1 MASRQLAAIMFT
13 DIVGYTSL
21 MGKDSAKALE
31 LVRISKEIQKPLVE
45 KHNGKWLKEMGDGAM
60 AKFGTALDAV
70 NCAVEIQEV
79 ARAKFDGKLRIG
91 IHSGDITI
99 ENDDIYGDGVNVAS
113 RLESI
118 ADPGG
123 IYISESIEKA
133 IRGQSDVQAKYL
145 GESKLKNVDYGVG
158 TYAVQGVGLQ
168 IPEVS
173 QEKQLSGHFWA
184 ELQRRGVFRAGTT
197 YIMVSITL
205 VLLLPYVASLLPSW
219 TTTILSTVLLIGFPL
234 SMYFA
239 WNYERSPEGFVKTT
253 SQQSWQNPYSVSQRK
268 PMTSNVI
275 IIGLVLVIGFM
286 YLYPRFLFADRSQKP
301 TETSETPIIDK
312 SIAVIPFVNMSNDPE
327 QEYFSDGMMEEI
339 LNHLVKIEDLQVTSR
354 TSVMQYKGTT
364 KTIGEI
370 AKELR
375 VATILQGS
383 VRKAGNTVRITVQFI
398 DTRTDQHLW
407 SETFDR
413 NLDHVFAIQSEVAQ
427 KVASSLQAQVRPEVK
442 LRIETQPTFS
452 IEAYDLYLEAN
463 SIDFAGDEK
472 LKAVELL
479 EKAIRIDPEFADA
492 YVELGS
498 RKSWF
503 GFMGVRSVTN
513 TKEALETSIYY
524 NNKALELDPYNSSA
538 HGHLGDAMLWYGWD
552 FESAEKEYQLQSKL
566 NAIGTGM
573 IDFLIS
579 SGRFEK
585 AVERSR
591 TFVQTNPTSP
601 GAWRL
606 KILSLYFNGQ
616 SEESLKTIAS
626 VPFPKDGLV
635 PMETARVFI
644 YLSMYKQAIE
654 VLSQMSEFPRSLGLL
669 SIAYFH
675 EGEQENFDELFQKLT
690 SRSEESS
697 AGSPSFYIA
706 MVYAQMGEIDT
717 SFKWLDKSYEDREV
731 EMHWLKVEPPFE
743 PLRND
748 PRWQEMLDKVGFPE
762 N

>member
-1 MASRQLAAIMFT
+1 MASSRQLAAIMFT
-13 DIVGYTSL
+13 DIVGYTAM
-21 MGKDSAKALE
+21 MGKNEEKTLN
-31 LVRISKEIQKPLVE
+31 LVRQCKAIQQPLVE
-45 KHNGKWLKEMGDGAM
+45 KHKGKWLKEMGDGVM
-60 AKFGTALDAV
+60 AQFSSALDAV
-70 NCAVEIQEV
+70 NCALEIQRTS
-79 ARAKFDGKLRIG
+79 RADFDGDIRIG
-91 IHSGDITI
+91 IHLGDITI
-99 ENDDIYGDGVNVAS
+99 ENNDAYGDGVNVAS

-133 IRGQSDVQAKYL
+133 IQGQTEIQAKYL
-145 GESKLKNVDYGVG
+145 GEVKLKNVAYGVR
-158 TYAVQGVGLQ
+158 TYAIQGVGL
-168 IPEVS
+168 PVPKVD

-184 ELQRRGVFRAGTT
+184 ELQRRGVIRAGTS
-197 YIMVSITL
+197 YIMVSVIL
-205 VLLLPYVASLLPSW
+205 LLLLPYGAALLPEW
-219 TTTILSTVLLIGFPL
+219 TTTVLYTILLIGFPV

-239 WNYERSPEGFVKTT
+239 WTYERSPQGFVRTT
-253 SQQSWQNPYSVSQRK
+253 SSKSWQNPYSAAQRK
-268 PMTSNVI
+268 PLTGRFI
-275 IIGLVLVIGFM
+275 IAALTLLVIVM
-286 YLYPRFLFADRSQKP
+286 YLYPRVGSVQPKQETTESTLEAAVRDNSIAILPFAD
-301 TETSETPIIDK
+301 
-312 SIAVIPFVNMSNDPE
+312 MSPNKD

-383 VRKAGNTVRITVQFI
+383 VRKAGNTVRITVQLI

-413 NLDHVFAIQSEVAQ
+413 NLDHVFAIQSDVAQ
-427 KVASSLQAQVRPEVK
+427 KIALSLQAQVRPEVK

-463 SIDFAGDEK
+463 SIPFVGEGRQ
-472 LKAVELL
+472 KAIELL
-479 EKAIRIDPEFADA
+479 EKVIHIDPEFADA

-498 RKSWF
+498 RKSWY
-503 GFMGVRSVTN
+503 GFSGPRLVSN
-513 TKEALETSIYY
+513 TEEALETSIYY

-552 FESAEKEYQLQSKL
+552 FESAEKEYQLQSQL
-566 NAIGTGM
+566 NAIGAGM

-579 SGRFEK
+579 SGQFEE
-585 AVERSR
+585 AVEKSR
-591 TFVQTNPTSP
+591 ILVQTNPTSP
-601 GAWRL
+601 NAWSK

-626 VPFPKDGLV
+626 VPFPKNGLV

-654 VLSQMSEFPRSLGLL
+654 VLSQMDKFPRSMGLL

-675 EGEQENFDELFQKLT
+675 EGEQAKFDEQFQELISK
-690 SRSEESS
+690 SEESP

-717 SFKWLDKSYEDREV
+717 SFKWLDKSYED
-731 EMHWLKVEPPFE
+731 
-743 PLRND
+743 
-748 PRWQEMLDKVGFPE
+748 
-762 N
+762 